1 MARSEP
7 NRACMNAASP
17 LCAPSPMA
25 ARVSQ
30 LSGLQGR
37 AAENCSAISTTR
49 GSSFGLDE
57 G

>member
-30 LSGLQGR
+30 LSGWHGR
-37 AAENCSAISTTR
+37 AAENCKAISAAL

>member
-57 G
+57 S